1 MDLKVIWEM
10 SVKKSQHPIERI
22 FERLERRADVA
33 GNMLV
38 KSFHLLALFAIG
50 GATVWS
56 AVSSF
61 LKMVEAGRANVGDIL
76 LLFIYLELGAMVGIY
91 FKTNRMPV
99 RFLIYVAITALTRLM
114 IEVISKNHDAN
125 LTVIII
131 TAAILLLALAEFVL
145 RYGSMKFPISGG
157 PEEIADRP
165 SNRRNKRTSTTA

>member
-1 MDLKVIWEM
+1 M
-10 SVKKSQHPIERI
+10 ERI

-33 GNMLV
+33 GTIFV

-56 AVSSF
+56 AVASF
-61 LKMVEAGRANVGDIL
+61 LGMVAAGRALVPDIL

-99 RFLIYVAITALTRLM
+99 RFLIYVAITALTRLL
-114 IEVISKNHDAN
+114 IEVVNKTHDAN

-131 TAAILLLALAEFVL
+131 TSAILLLALAELVL
-145 RYGSMKFPISGG
+145 RFGAVRFPVAEG
-157 PEEIADRP
+157 PEELADRP
-165 SNRRNKRTSTTA
+165 SSRGKKRTITTA